1 MSSTLMSLVLVLAAA
16 TAPSSD
22 DDGPKAA
29 AQATGSTVVVEI
41 QEVVDQQDAVD
52 EIADEEPAAAGTGG
66 NGDSAAPASPEAV
79 AASVSG
85 DGSVIACQMTPEAP
99 ENPFVQACGGEVSD
113 EEAPEDPEEEADEP
127 EPVIITVS
135 ASDFAELPLAP
146 AEFGVQPDPADGAWT
161 VVNMD
166 TIAYASDDPQ
176 VVSTQ
181 VLGFPVAVRATPVE
195 FAWDFGDGSDPLV
208 TTDPGAPY
216 PDHTVAYAYTEPV
229 EEVTVSLTTTWVG
242 EFQVGGQGPWI
253 PIAGTAQ
260 TSSESAAFEVV
271 EVTTRLVP
279 GPRTGSS

>member
-1 MSSTLMSLVLVLAAA
+1 MDDSGASLTGLRQWEIQSGLREVVGNSAADQGV
-16 TAPSSD
+16 PSVDIGLPVPED
-22 DDGPKAA
+22 DSEFVFDGPDGLCM
-29 AQATGSTVVVEI
+29 ATDYVAPVANLVPC
-41 QEVVDQQDAVD
+41 DDRPVD
-52 EIADEEPAAAGTGG
+52 E
-66 NGDSAAPASPEAV
+66 
-79 AASVSG
+79 
-85 DGSVIACQMTPEAP
+85 EAP
-99 ENPFVQACGGEVSD
+99 
-113 EEAPEDPEEEADEP
+113 EAPEDPEEEADEP

-135 ASDFAELPLAP
+135 ESDFAELPLAP

-181 VLGFPVAVRATPVE
+181 VLGFPVAVRASPVE

-216 PDHTVAYAYTEPV
+216 PDHTVAYAYAQPV
-229 EEVTVSLTTTWVG
+229 EETRVSLTTTWVG

-260 TSSESAAFEVV
+260 TTSESAAFEVV

-279 GPRTGSS
+279 GPQANG